1 MRWRFYSDLDDLAS
15 DLHDA
20 SVRVKRG
27 APKVVRK
34 NNRAGRTLARRIARK
49 SAGIHGRKYFKRITD
64 EMTGPLRGEY
74 GPTALQG
81 GEEYV
86 GAGWR
91 NGPGNTDLPKSADV
105 IGPKFA
111 KDAADL
117 LDGLL

>member
-15 DLHDA
+15 DLKQA
-20 SVRVKRG
+20 STKVKSGSR
-27 APKVVRK
+27 KVVRK
-34 NNRAGRTLARRIARK
+34 NTRAGRTLARRIARK
-49 SAGIHGRKYFKRITD
+49 ESGPHGANYFKRITN